1 VIKNRFRR
9 EDVKINKAILFA
21 FSLFLFSFIDLGAA
35 ELNLKSMIGWSHSN
49 LDYEGIKGI
58 NRITSGIGFEIWIIK
73 NLGFEI
79 DAMYVKKGYYCS
91 SCETDKVFTEISI
104 PLLIK
109 SRVLFGKG
117 SHYKFSVFG
126 GFEYSPILTEM
137 DPYFG
142 QHDLGIVVGSSL
154 ERSFEKVGF
163 FVEMR
168 YDWGLLEQSDE
179 YLPRRFEFK
188 TRTLYVM
195 TGIKIR
201 L

>member
-1 VIKNRFRR
+1 MIKNRFRR

-21 FSLFLFSFIDLGAA
+21 FFLFLFSFIDSGAA
-35 ELNLKSMIGWSHSN
+35 EWNLKPMIGWSHSN
-49 LDYEGIKGI
+49 LDNERIKGV
-58 NRITSGIGFEIWIIK
+58 NRITSGIGLELWIIK

-79 DAMYVKKGYYCS
+79 DAIYVKKGYYCS
-91 SCETDKVFTEISI
+91 KCEADKVISEISI
-104 PLLIK
+104 PLLIR
-109 SRVLFGKG
+109 SRVFFGKG
-117 SHYKFSVFG
+117 SHYIFSVFG

-142 QHDLGIVVGSSL
+142 QHDLGIVVGGSL

-179 YLPRRFEFK
+179 YLPGRFEFK
-188 TRTLYVM
+188 TRTLFVM